1 MNDLAT
7 KIPGEYFIPPL
18 PRTVEETQLDFG
30 FLADLA
36 LKIVYADANCTTAR
50 AAERLCLS
58 VPMTETL
65 LQHLYHEKLIE
76 IRGIESFQNHRRV
89 RIENRC
95 LRNL

>member
-36 LKIVYADANCTTAR
+36 LKIVYADAN
-50 AAERLCLS
+50 
-58 VPMTETL
+58 
-65 LQHLYHEKLIE
+65 
-76 IRGIESFQNHRRV
+76 
-89 RIENRC
+89 
-95 LRNL
+95 